1 MDITKYIQDNLNEE
15 QTRAALHIE
24 TSSLIL
30 AGAGSGKTR
39 TLTYKIAYLIYGL
52 GVYPEE
58 VFAVTFTNKAAN
70 EMKHRLVEIAQ
81 DIETKLH
88 SPSPSEWSEAEWEIG
103 WGSVWGTKKISF
115 PRIGTFH
122 SLFLKFLKIE
132 ISNYKSPSP
141 SEAGG
146 GTVGRGSGW
155 GWTYNTSFG
164 VYDDGESKALVKRII
179 TAKKL
184 EEKVEHDV
192 AKSMIS
198 KWKNQWITPADY
210 AKMTKFPSDDY
221 LLIVY
226 QEYQK
231 ELEKANMMD
240 FDDLL
245 LIPYLI
251 LKSNPD
257 ILAKRQRKFQFVLVD
272 EAQDTNW
279 IQFEIMKQ
287 FTKNGGNI
295 TFIGDDF
302 QSIYRR
308 RGAMMDNFLN
318 VKNIRPDII
327 IHKLQMNY
335 RSKPHIVHASNFII
349 RNNQKQY
356 EKTVVPH
363 RNGNDK
369 IVIMSHGDEIDEAK
383 HIIELIA
390 KIKEEKNK
398 KREQFAILYR
408 KNALS
413 SSFEQQL
420 IMEGIP
426 YKIFGWFKFL
436 ERKEVKDILAYVK
449 YLYNPKDN
457 VSLKR
462 IINTPRRGISDDTV
476 KAIEEYGM
484 IHSMSIDEI
493 INNPITLSHTGLAS
507 RAIESCKKFSQM
519 MHFLKDS
526 IETMTPENLISQI
539 ISTISYKEYLTETE
553 GKQAQEKI
561 DNLWELINLASKYE
575 L

>member
-15 QTRAALHIE
+15 QTAAALHID

-39 TLTYKIAYLIYGL
+39 TLTYKIAYLVYGL

-58 VFAVTFTNKAAN
+58 IFAVTFTNKAAN

-81 DIETKLH
+81 DIETKQLE
-88 SPSPSEWSEAEWEIG
+88 SDM
-103 WGSVWGTKKISF
+103 GTNKHGKISF

-132 ISNYKSPSP
+132 IGHY
-141 SEAGG
+141 
-146 GTVGRGSGW
+146 GS
-155 GWTYNTSFG
+155 YNTSFG

-198 KWKNQWITPADY
+198 KWKNQGITPADY

-221 LLIVY
+221 LLNVY

-251 LKSNPD
+251 LKNNPD

-318 VKNIRPDII
+318 VKSIRPDIV

-335 RSKPHIVHASNFII
+335 RSKPHIVHAGNQII
-349 RNNQKQY
+349 KNNQKQY

-363 RNGNDK
+363 RSGNDK

-390 KIKEEKNK
+390 KIKEEKKK

-420 IMEGIP
+420 IMEWIP
-426 YKIFGWFKFL
+426 YKIFGGFKFL

-476 KAIEEYGM
+476 KTLEEYGM
-484 IHSMSIDEI
+484 INGLTIDEI
-493 INNPITLSHTGLAS
+493 INSPIELWKTGLAS
-507 RAIESCKKFSQM
+507 RAIESCKKFTQTM
-519 MHFLKDS
+519 TFLKDS
-526 IETMTPENLISQI
+526 LETMSPDDLISQI

-561 DNLWELINLASKYE
+561 DNLGELINLASKYE
-575 L
+575 V

>member
-1 MDITKYIQDNLNEE
+1 
-15 QTRAALHIE
+15 
-24 TSSLIL
+24 
-30 AGAGSGKTR
+30 
-39 TLTYKIAYLIYGL
+39 
-52 GVYPEE
+52 
-58 VFAVTFTNKAAN
+58 
-70 EMKHRLVEIAQ
+70 
-81 DIETKLH
+81 
-88 SPSPSEWSEAEWEIG
+88 
-103 WGSVWGTKKISF
+103 
-115 PRIGTFH
+115 
-122 SLFLKFLKIE
+122 
-132 ISNYKSPSP
+132 
-141 SEAGG
+141 
-146 GTVGRGSGW
+146 
-155 GWTYNTSFG
+155 
-164 VYDDGESKALVKRII
+164 
-179 TAKKL
+179 
-184 EEKVEHDV
+184 
-192 AKSMIS
+192 
-198 KWKNQWITPADY
+198 
-210 AKMTKFPSDDY
+210 MTKFPSDDY
-221 LLIVY
+221 LLVVY

-251 LKSNPD
+251 LKNNPD

-272 EAQDTNW
+272 EAQDTNR

-295 TFIGDDF
+295 IGDDF

-318 VKNIRPDII
+318 VKSIRPDII

-335 RSKPHIVHASNFII
+335 RSKPHIVHASNQII
-349 RNNQKQY
+349 KNNQKQY
-356 EKTVVPH
+356 EKTVTPH
-363 RNGNDK
+363 RAGNDK

-390 KIKEEKNK
+390 KIKEEKKK

-426 YKIFGWFKFL
+426 YKIFGGFKFL

-476 KAIEEYGM
+476 KTLEEYGM
-484 IHSMSIDEI
+484 INGITIDEI
-493 INNPITLSHTGLAS
+493 INNPIEITKTGLAS
-507 RAIESCKKFSQM
+507 RAIESCKKFSQTM
-519 MHFLKDS
+519 VFLKDS
-526 IETMTPENLISQI
+526 LETMTPENLISQI

-561 DNLWELINLASKYE
+561 DNLGELINLAGKYE